1 MDDDFS
7 EKNELNDLLENI
19 FKVCDDEMRWSC
31 NTPPENSDE
40 IDQEFENPDLNYTQQ
55 LIFDMKGMLD
65 TIQNNLK
72 VSSEKSLDINNNIM
86 TLISIKGSIESL
98 NNDIIDFQSSVGQ
111 YIDNAPTQS
120 PVNGNIQA
128 INDIISIL

>member
-1 MDDDFS
+1 
-7 EKNELNDLLENI
+7 
-19 FKVCDDEMRWSC
+19 MRWSC

-111 YIDNAPTQS
+111 YIDNAPAQS